1 MVYSKAVF
9 IAFGLYLTTTPF
21 LAHSQSYPTRP
32 VRLIAPFAPGGG
44 VDIVSRLVGQKLG
57 EALGQQFVIDNRPG
71 AGSNLGIGIA
81 ATAQPDG
88 YTLIVVSVA
97 YAINPSLYKS
107 LGYDPIKDLVV
118 IGLIASAPNLLVVHP
133 SLPVSSPRALVDLAK
148 RAPGSLNYASAGAG
162 TPTHLA
168 AELFNSMSDAALVHI
183 PYRGGGPALI
193 DLISGQV
200 EVMFPGIIPAIPHVN
215 SKKLKALGV
224 TSLKP
229 SRAAPG
235 VPSIA
240 DSGFPGF
247 EAENWYALLA
257 PAKTSRT
264 IVEKLNVQLNKII
277 SAPEMQER
285 LARDGAEPLS
295 GTPTEARM
303 YVLREMKKW
312 AKVVA
317 SSGAAVK

>member
-1 MVYSKAVF
+1 MVYLKTVF
-9 IAFGLYLTTTPF
+9 IAVGLYLTTTAF
-21 LAHSQSYPTRP
+21 LAHSQSYPARP

-88 YTLIVVSVA
+88 YTLVVVSVA

-107 LGYDPIKDLVV
+107 LGYDPTKDLVV

-133 SLPVSSPRALVDLAK
+133 SLPVSSPRALVDLA
-148 RAPGSLNYASAGAG
+148 RRTPGSLNYASAGFG

-168 AELFNSMSDAALVHI
+168 AELFNLMSGAALVHI
-183 PYRGGGPALI
+183 PYKGGGPAFI
-193 DLISGQV
+193 DLISGEV
-200 EVMFPGIIPAIPHVN
+200 KVMFPGIISAIAHVN
-215 SKKLKALGV
+215 SGKLKALGV

-229 SRAAPG
+229 SRIAPG
-235 VPSIA
+235 VPPIA
-240 DSGFPGF
+240 DFGFPGY
-247 EAENWYALLA
+247 EVENWYALLA
-257 PAKTSRT
+257 PAKTSPA
-264 IVEKLNVQLNKII
+264 IVEKLNVELNKI
-277 SAPEMQER
+277 SRAPEVQER

-295 GTPTEARM
+295 GTPMEAKT
-303 YVLREMKKW
+303 YVLREMK
-312 AKVVA
+312 
-317 SSGAAVK
+317 

>member
-1 MVYSKAVF
+1 MVYLKAVF
-9 IAFGLYLTTTPF
+9 IAVGLYFATMAF

-88 YTLIVVSVA
+88 YTLVVVSVA

-107 LGYDPIKDLVV
+107 LGYDPTKDLVV

-133 SLPVSSPRALVDLAK
+133 LVPVSTPMALVALAK
-148 RAPGSLNYASAGAG
+148 RTPGSLSYASAGAG

-168 AELFNSMSDAALVHI
+168 AELFNVMSGAALVHI
-183 PYRGGGPALI
+183 PYRGGGPAFI

-200 EVMFPGIIPAIPHVN
+200 KVMFPGIVSAIALVN
-215 SKKLKALGV
+215 SGKLKALGV

-229 SRAAPG
+229 SRVAPG
-235 VPSIA
+235 VPPIA
-240 DSGFPGF
+240 DSGFPGY
-247 EAENWYALLA
+247 EVENWYALLA
-257 PAKTSRT
+257 PAKTPPA
-264 IVEKLNVQLNKII
+264 IVEKLNVELNKIS

-295 GTPTEARM
+295 GTPMEART
-303 YVLREMKKW
+303 YVLHEMKKW

-317 SSGAAVK
+317 DSGATVK